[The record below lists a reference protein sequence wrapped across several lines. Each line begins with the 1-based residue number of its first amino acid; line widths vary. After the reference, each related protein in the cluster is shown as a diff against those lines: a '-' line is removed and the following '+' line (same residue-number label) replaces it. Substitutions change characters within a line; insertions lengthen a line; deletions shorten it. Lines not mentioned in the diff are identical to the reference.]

1 MDEKIVAVATLIAL
15 VVVGFFAYQYL
26 GAPLAIISVSNV
38 EIYPKTGSVD
48 PKTGE
53 WTGTFWVI
61 TGIVNAEESYSF
73 YKFDKAQS
81 QTGDNKIGD
90 KTIVPTAVIEVTLTP
105 GQPYYERALKRA
117 PIKVTPK
124 ASEWEFLDRYW
135 VRNGK
140 NIVNPLVVDTWEF
153 SELYWTVCAP
163 FTITVKKTSGQN
175 QFTKTAT
182 VIFKETVEATGAVK
196 TKQIVNP
203 YDSKEKLLLTVLGK
217 LGTGYEIALDQVL
230 ILANKDYVFRFSDDL
245 KRTITMD
252 ARSESYSNY
261 WFGPER
267 VTVGGEM
274 EARPPYATWECN
286 KYPGWD
292 LYTTLITPRTPNTF
306 TDDSYSTPRGQSL
319 SNYLLTKGFSLIPK
333 SQLDI
338 WKQGYEITSDNKL
351 RVYLPRASVSSVISL
366 QISTELADSVVY
378 QPFVGEFR
386 ITDVKWESGQA
397 KPSISDK
404 QLVYVTVKQ
413 IADITATGTIW
424 TEVSPSG
431 TQVSVTP
438 KTDTITL
445 GKDQTITKPFEVMN
459 LGVSKETGIKIT
471 FKVTDSL
478 GNLDD
483 EKYAEATLI
492 VGEST
497 LVVYTTGESP
507 PNSGAIF
514 VNGVQKTRNYGNQY
528 RESLPTGTY
537 TVSFGDVA
545 GFIAPKP
552 QTVQLEKGET
562 ETVEGRYEPIGTKTV
577 LKVAVIDYITKQ
589 AVSSIVVS
597 VEAEGLSKQT
607 AITGSDGIAT
617 FDLKTYVGS
626 VKISTAGTLIYA
638 SAEQTVSVQLG
649 ENKTVIELQQWWQQ
663 YWWVIL
669 LIVAVVIIVVVIW
682 WMKK

>member
-1 MDEKIVAVATLIAL
+1 MDEKVAATIALIAL
-15 VVVGFFAYQYL
+15 IVVGFFAYQYL
-26 GAPLAIISVSNV
+26 GAPLAIISVSKV

-105 GQPYYERALKRA
+105 GQPYYERALKRT

-135 VRNGK
+135 IRSGK

-153 SELYWTVCAP
+153 SELYWNLYTP
-163 FTITVKKTSGQN
+163 FTVTIKKTSGQN
-175 QFTKTAT
+175 QFTKTVSVNT
-182 VIFKETVEATGAVK
+182 IGGVETIQV
-196 TKQIVNP
+196 VNP
-203 YDSKEKLLLTVLGK
+203 YDSKEKLLITNLGK
-217 LGTGYEIALDQVL
+217 LGTGYEIALDN
-230 ILANKDYVFRFSDDL
+230 ILMLGNKDYVFRFSDDL

-252 ARSESYSNY
+252 ARSESYSYY
-261 WFGPER
+261 WFGPYRITMDTEI
-267 VTVGGEM
+267 
-274 EARPPYATWECN
+274 EARPPFIWVE
-286 KYPGWD
+286 YPGWD
-292 LYTTLITPRTPNTF
+292 LSTTLITPRTPNTF
-306 TDDSYSTPRGQSL
+306 TDDPYSTPRGQSL

-351 RVYLPRASVSSVISL
+351 RVYLPRASVSSLITL

-386 ITDVKWESGQA
+386 ITDVKWESGET
-397 KPSISDK
+397 KPKISDK

-445 GKDQTITKPFEVMN
+445 GKDQTYTFRFEVMN

-478 GNLDD
+478 GNLDATAS
-483 EKYAEATLI
+483 AEATLI
-492 VGEST
+492 VGEAT

-528 RESLPTGTY
+528 RESLPTSTY
-537 TVSFGDVA
+537 TVSFGDVT
-545 GFIAPKP
+545 GFITPKS

-562 ETVEGRYEPIGTKTV
+562 ETVEGKYEPTGTKTV
-577 LKVAVIDYITKQ
+577 LKVSVIDHITKQ

-607 AITGSDGIAT
+607 EITGPDGIAT

-663 YWWVIL
+663 YWWVIFA
-669 LIVAVVIIVVVIW
+669 IVAVIVVVIIMW
-682 WMKK
+682 RLLKEPS